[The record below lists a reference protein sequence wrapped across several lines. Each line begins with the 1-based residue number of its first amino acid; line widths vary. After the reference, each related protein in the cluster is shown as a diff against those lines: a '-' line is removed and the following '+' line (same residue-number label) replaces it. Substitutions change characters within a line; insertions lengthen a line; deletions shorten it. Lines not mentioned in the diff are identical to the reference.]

1 MAYHCSKMQR
11 ELGDDLCGSFEAM
24 TVIVYHFLVDGPSA
38 AEAKLMQVSRF
49 TQLIPVLS
57 ECHVPPPR
65 RSGHCALR
73 SKEYGTLTTTK
84 HT

>member
-1 MAYHCSKMQR
+1 MQR

-57 ECHVPPPR
+57 ECHMPPPPDAVATVLFVQMNTA
-65 RSGHCALR
+65 H
-73 SKEYGTLTTTK
+73 
-84 HT
+84 